1 MLQPFQA
8 VILAGAG
15 GKHLFPLNSAGLPK
29 VLLPVANR
37 PLLTFPLRTLEEAGI
52 TDVLVVCGGDAAA
65 SAVKSWFQQHKSGID
80 IEVVKVA
87 EDLPS
92 VSALRQVIDR
102 VKTENCVVLSGDVV
116 TEVPL
121 RAQLLQHQLRGATV
135 TALFSRKKTS
145 PAADT
150 QPGKPPRNVDYVGLA
165 EGNRLTYYTHS
176 VDALKEVALPQAAL
190 TRFSNLGLTTKFV
203 DMAMYVFE
211 TAALREVLQ
220 EHPELEKLEEHLLP
234 YLARRQAPVGGS
246 SSSSRSKSLGG
257 KEREDVETM
266 PTRSESGGGTNDED
280 AGVNNDNDASSN
292 KKEWMCTAY
301 LAPEGSYCQR
311 ANTLQ
316 GYADV
321 NRETV
326 TPELAP
332 KIIRETPHARGENFL
347 APGVTLGVKAT
358 VGGACM
364 VGSESVLGDK
374 CSVKRSV
381 LGRGCSLGT
390 GVKIINSVLMDGV
403 QVGDNCHI
411 QNSIVCKG
419 CVVHAGAQVKDCQ
432 IGPMFIVKAESDHKA
447 EILTVERK
455 K

>member
-1 MLQPFQA
+1 MLHPFQA

-15 GKHLFPLNSAGLPK
+15 GKHLFPLNSTGLPK

-52 TDVLVVCGGDAAA
+52 TDVLVVCEGDAATA
-65 SAVKSWFQQHKSGID
+65 AVKSWFSQQHKSGIS

-87 EDLPS
+87 EGLPS
-92 VSALRQVIDR
+92 VSALREVMHRI
-102 VKTENCVVLSGDVV
+102 KTENCVVLSGDVV

-135 TALFSRKKTS
+135 TALFGRKKSS

-165 EGNRLTYYTHS
+165 EGNRLAYYTHS
-176 VDALKEVALPQAAL
+176 VDALKEIALPQAAL
-190 TRFSNLGLTTKFV
+190 RRFPSVSLTTKLV
-203 DMAMYVFE
+203 DMQVYVFQ
-211 TAALREVLQ
+211 TQALLEVLQ
-220 EHPELEKLEEHLLP
+220 EHPELEKLEDHLLP
-234 YLARRQAPVGGS
+234 YLARRQAPVGS
-246 SSSSRSKSLGG
+246 SSKPLKEGG
-257 KEREDVETM
+257 ESGTALA
-266 PTRSESGGGTNDED
+266 TRSGSGTNEE
-280 AGVNNDNDASSN
+280 AASNDNGNGTPKS
-292 KKEWMCTAY
+292 EWMCTAY
-301 LAPEGSYCQR
+301 VAPEGSYCQR

-321 NRETV
+321 NREAV
-326 TPELAP
+326 TPELAL
-332 KIIRETPHARGENFL
+332 KLIRETPHARGENFL
-347 APGVTLGVKAT
+347 APGVTLGTKAT

-364 VGSESVLGDK
+364 VGSESTLGDK

-381 LGRGCSLGT
+381 IGRGCSLGS

-419 CVVHAGAQVKDCQ
+419 CVLQSGAQVKHCQ
-432 IGPMFIVKAESDHKA
+432 LGPGYSVKAGSDHKGEVLA
-447 EILTVERK
+447 IEVK
-455 K
+455 